1 MLTNIGVELNLKNIL
16 GGGNFSLAKQESI
29 VEYVAKFLF
38 DTNKIWEL

>member
-16 GGGNFSLAKQESI
+16 GGGNFSPAKQVLI

-38 DTNKIWEL
+38 DNNNNIP